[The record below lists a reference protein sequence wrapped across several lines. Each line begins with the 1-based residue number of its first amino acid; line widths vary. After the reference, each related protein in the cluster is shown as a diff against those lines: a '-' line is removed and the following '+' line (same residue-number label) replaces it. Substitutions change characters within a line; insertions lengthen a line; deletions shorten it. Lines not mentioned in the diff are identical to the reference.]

1 MFSYFCGPD
10 QSRWVVRDY
19 RTPESALETFLEAV
33 RREHTQTIAE
43 ALSEDAKRAYGLT
56 GIFETTL
63 AWERLKTEVPGLHLL
78 GEAAVPPLQPSG
90 DGRWRATL
98 TVAGQVID
106 LWLVEQPFWDVHFR
120 VEGEA
125 GLEHAGSYVTARSF
139 KEMLL
144 VQSDLDTTIDARVRD
159 PRLPTLEP
167 GQLRELRLGH
177 DWKVDRFE
185 VPPSK

>member
-1 MFSYFCGPD
+1 M
-10 QSRWVVRDY
+10 VRDY

-33 RREHTQTIAE
+33 RREHTPTIAE

-78 GEAAVPPLQPSG
+78 GEAVVPPLQPTG

-125 GLEHAGSYVTARSF
+125 GLERAGSYITDRAF
-139 KEMLL
+139 QAMLL
-144 VQSDLDTTIDARVRD
+144 VQSDLETTIDARVRD
-159 PRLPTLEP
+159 PRLPGLEP
-167 GQLRELRLGH
+167 GQVRELRLGH

>member
-10 QSRWVVRDY
+10 QGRWVVRDY

-106 LWLVEQPFWDVHFR
+106 LWLVEQPFWDVLGWAVHTLAASPCWISPQSPHRRMTSFTTDWSR
-120 VEGEA
+120 
-125 GLEHAGSYVTARSF
+125 LET
-139 KEMLL
+139 
-144 VQSDLDTTIDARVRD
+144 
-159 PRLPTLEP
+159 
-167 GQLRELRLGH
+167 
-177 DWKVDRFE
+177 
-185 VPPSK
+185 